1 MLELS
6 SLTHLL
12 IEIGMCLRFETR
24 EKEGGGNRLD
34 EDDAVQLWRNARD
47 DLAVALRRLLSELVA
62 QSLGV
67 YHDLYSTFSTFPVE
81 AADSVDRRNKK
92 FR

>member
-1 MLELS
+1 
-6 SLTHLL
+6 
-12 IEIGMCLRFETR
+12 MCLRFETR

-62 QSLGV
+62 QSLGF
-67 YHDLYSTFSTFPVE
+67 YHYLFSTFSTFPVE